1 MIIFLKPQAPA
12 IQGQTNNYPSGDGA
26 PTPEPD
32 GSRTNRGKRMSVKIT
47 VSATERGE
55 FEEIVDALRPV
66 IYKRGYRVRKKP
78 PSVSGKDRYVAH
90 INTRDPPAG

>member
-1 MIIFLKPQAPA
+1 
-12 IQGQTNNYPSGDGA
+12 
-26 PTPEPD
+26 
-32 GSRTNRGKRMSVKIT
+32 MSVKIT

-90 INTRDPPAG
+90 INTRDSSAS